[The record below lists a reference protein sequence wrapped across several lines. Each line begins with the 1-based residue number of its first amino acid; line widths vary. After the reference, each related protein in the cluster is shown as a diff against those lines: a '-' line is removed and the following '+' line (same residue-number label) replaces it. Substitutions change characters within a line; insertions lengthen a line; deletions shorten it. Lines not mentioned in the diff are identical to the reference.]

1 MSFRFSTYVKA
12 NDAQYGLKVASRDPK
27 TSKVLRLQCRFCI
40 TFGWEEKVGSKR
52 KLTTIVQGWSTP
64 FRYDNIENHMHT

>member
-40 TFGWEEKVGSKR
+40 TFGREEKVGSK
-52 KLTTIVQGWSTP
+52 
-64 FRYDNIENHMHT
+64 